1 MSKTTT
7 VKNFVHR
14 HKTAVTIAATAT
26 VCYAIHHSAVKDW
39 NQFLRENGLTDV
51 YYYHES

>member
-7 VKNFVHR
+7 VKKFVRR

-26 VCYAIHHSAVKDW
+26 VCYAIHRSAVNDW
-39 NQFLRENGLTDV
+39 NDFLHETGMTDLYHNFEN
-51 YYYHES
+51 